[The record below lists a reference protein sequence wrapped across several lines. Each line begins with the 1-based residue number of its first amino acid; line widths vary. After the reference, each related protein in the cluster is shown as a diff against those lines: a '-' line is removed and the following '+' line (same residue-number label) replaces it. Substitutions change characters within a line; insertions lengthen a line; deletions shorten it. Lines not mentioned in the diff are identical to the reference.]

1 MNKKK
6 LVFTSGIANSFEWYD
21 YALFG
26 HFAPIIGAKF
36 FPESDP
42 SSSLLQ
48 AFLVFAVGY
57 LMRPL
62 GGIFFGIIGDRFGR
76 KVALSSAIM
85 CMAVPTA
92 AIGLLP
98 TYETWGIT
106 STALMIII
114 RMLQGLSM
122 GGALTGSVS
131 FVIEHTNKEDR
142 GFFGS
147 ISMASICIGILLG
160 SLASFTVKNTFTIEQ
175 FDAFAWRLPFILGI
189 FIYFAGIY
197 IKKHTL
203 ETPLFV
209 EAKYRGEIAT
219 SPLKI
224 VFKHYWFDMII
235 SVFINATGSIIFY
248 LEAIYLISYLK
259 INRGF
264 PESDVGHLANFCYV
278 IMIFVTLFA
287 GWLSDKIGRRKI
299 FVFNLIFIIT
309 AMPFLL
315 DIIENSGFVAVA
327 FAQVIIS
334 IMAATYIGPEPALQ
348 AEFYPTS
355 IRNTALSVSYNTAT
369 SIFGGTA
376 PYVIESLVQNTG
388 TIISS
393 VYYIIASAVV
403 GLIALYFYKDRSL
416 RDYKIRISDEED
428 ESIIF

>member
-6 LVFTSGIANSFEWYD
+6 LVFTSGVANTFEWYD

-42 SSSLLQ
+42 STALLH
-48 AFLVFAVGY
+48 AFLVFAIGY

-62 GGIFFGIIGDRFGR
+62 GGIFFGIVGDKFGR
-76 KVALSSAIM
+76 KVALSSSIM
-85 CMAVPTA
+85 CMAIPTA
-92 AIGLLP
+92 AIGFLP
-98 TYETWGIT
+98 TYETWGII
-106 STALMIII
+106 STGLMIVV

-131 FVIEHTNKEDR
+131 FIIEHTNKEER

-147 ISMASICIGILLG
+147 ISMASICVGILLG
-160 SLASFTVKNTFTIEQ
+160 SLVSFIVKTTFTPEQ
-175 FDAFAWRLPFILGI
+175 FDNWAWRLPFIVGI
-189 FIYFAGIY
+189 IIYFVGVY
-197 IKKHTL
+197 IKKNTL
-203 ETPLFV
+203 ETPLFI
-209 EAKYRGEIAT
+209 EAQYRGEIT
-219 SPLKI
+219 KSPLRI
-224 VFKHYWFDMII
+224 AFKKYWFDMIVSI
-235 SVFINATGSIIFY
+235 FINATGSIIFY

-259 INRGF
+259 LNRGF
-264 PESDVGHLANFCYV
+264 AEADVSHLANFCYV
-278 IMIFVTLFA
+278 IMIFITLFA

-299 FVFNLIFIIT
+299 FVFNLVFIIT
-309 AMPFLL
+309 ATPFLL
-315 DIIENSGFVAVA
+315 DVIENSGFVAVA
-327 FAQVIIS
+327 FAQIVIA

-388 TIISS
+388 TITSS
-393 VYYIIASAVV
+393 VYYIIGTSIL

-416 RDYKIRISDEED
+416 KDYKVRISEETGHL
-428 ESIIF
+428 ITL